1 MGFGVLLVA
10 ACIVCH
16 MVWGGEQEALDE
28 GINAATEQIRGSSQ
42 AIQRLCR
49 EIEDARWKLGSS
61 RAVGKQPDWSVPLAL
76 MAGKLGE
83 EVVLERCELGP
94 RKDAEG
100 QEEDSA
106 DTGRY
111 VFRVNGLG
119 KSQTAVSRFVLR
131 LEQIDL
137 FDRVRLIKTNRQPF
151 LSDKAVE
158 FQLECLL
165 EGKGGTAG

>member
-1 MGFGVLLVA
+1 MGFSVLLVA
-10 ACIVCH
+10 ACMVCH

-28 GINAATEQIRGSSQ
+28 GINATTEQIKGSSL

-49 EIEDARWKLGSS
+49 ELEYARWNLDSC
-61 RAVGKQPDWSVPLAL
+61 RAVGKQPDWSVPLAIV
-76 MAGKLGE
+76 AGNLGE

-94 RKDAEG
+94 RKDVEG
-100 QEEDSA
+100 KEEDSA

-111 VFRVNGLG
+111 VFRFKGLG

-151 LSDKAVE
+151 LSGKAVE
-158 FQLECLL
+158 FQLECLF
-165 EGKGGTAG
+165 EGKGGMAG